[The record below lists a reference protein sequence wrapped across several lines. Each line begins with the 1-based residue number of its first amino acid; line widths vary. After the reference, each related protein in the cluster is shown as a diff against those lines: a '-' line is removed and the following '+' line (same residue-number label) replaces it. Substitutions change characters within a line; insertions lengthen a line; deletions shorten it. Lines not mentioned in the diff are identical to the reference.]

1 MNFEFGDRYQLTW
14 KLRLIRFLCHPCFPF
29 YELSGF
35 VTNCYSFSFQT
46 NVLGKVIWIVVRCR
60 LLSWR
65 GLQGQWAISG
75 LKYRLSD
82 ENNIRDGC
90 VIAIF
95 VIKIMAALLSSRLM
109 IKVNVTKIRDI
120 WTQNCVLTVQ
130 TKMSTHRGYLQL
142 VLGTEWNFGT
152 QPCLALCS
160 REYKSPVLKC
170 QTILS
175 AIGVR
180 SEMGP

>member
-1 MNFEFGDRYQLTW
+1 MSGRIAFTLLKEGQKASNILMMTIIPMILMQWISQGFRFQSRKQSVWLLY
-14 KLRLIRFLCHPCFPF
+14 LIQCLFF
-29 YELSGF
+29 Y
-35 VTNCYSFSFQT
+35 
-46 NVLGKVIWIVVRCR
+46 R
-60 LLSWR
+60 
-65 GLQGQWAISG
+65 
-75 LKYRLSD
+75 
-82 ENNIRDGC
+82 NIRHILSFGTKISLRNC

-95 VIKIMAALLSSRLM
+95 IIKIMAALVSSRLM
-109 IKVNVTKIRDI
+109 IKVNVTNIRDI
-120 WTQNCVLTVQ
+120 WTQNCVLNVQ

-142 VLGTEWNFGT
+142 VQGTEWNFGT